1 VATSIQNQE
10 QAKPISLSK
19 IKLQL
24 PDSQDVPK
32 NTVSDVRVIPF
43 INFLYQKSPTTKEQK

>member
-1 VATSIQNQE
+1 MATSIQNQE

-43 INFLYQKSPTTKEQK
+43 NFLYQKSPTTKEQK